1 MKKFLLIL
9 VIFIGASVTLKAQT
23 IINSINFSGNEIFSS
38 SDLMSSISSKK
49 NGTFSK
55 LIFEADLKSI
65 RGKYRSAGYLLASI
79 TDYSIK
85 YSSDSATVNLDINI
99 YEGLQVKI
107 GLINF
112 TGNKFYSTSQIREI
126 FETKNGQILDDN
138 RLSNDITTLLR
149 AYETNSIPFS
159 KAVINNI
166 SIYYVNKEPFLRID
180 IEIIEGTKIKIDEIK
195 ITGNE
200 STNENVITRE
210 LRLRPDRT
218 ITRELMES
226 YKSRLEKLN
235 IFEKVE
241 EPKIYTTKNT
251 KKTGL
256 LIEVKEGN
264 TNTFDGVVGYI
275 PPVTDNEKGYFT
287 GLVNVS
293 FRNIFGT
300 GRRLDARWQQE
311 VRSTQELEFRYTE
324 PYIFS
329 LPLNINMG
337 FMQRLQDSTYT
348 KRNLDVKAEILISDK
363 FSGSVLGGYE
373 RVIPSTDSN
382 AVAIVSDSRIYYT
395 GAEVRY
401 DSRDYVYNPSR
412 GILFNISYTY
422 GDKKIFAGAGS
433 NYSIQK
439 LNTKLDL
446 YVSFFKRQSLLFSVS
461 ALQVTTGRL
470 EDADYIR
477 VGGNSNIRG
486 YREEQFYATKLA
498 YGNFEFRYSFARRSY
513 LYLLFDAGYYFKGS
527 DVILNSPEQKGFLFG
542 YGVGLQMET
551 GIGILG
557 VNYALGKG
565 DSFLDGKIH
574 FGFINNF

>member
-55 LIFEADLKSI
+55 LIFEADLKAI

-99 YEGLQVKI
+99 YEGHQVKI

-149 AYETNSIPFS
+149 AYESNSIPFS

-195 ITGNE
+195 IIGNE

-293 FRNIFGT
+293 FRNLFGT

-329 LPLNINMG
+329 LPININMG

-382 AVAIVSDSRIYYT
+382 VVAIVSDSRIYYT

-422 GDKKIFAGAGS
+422 GDKKIFVGEGS

-446 YVSFFKRQSLLFSVS
+446 YVSFFKRQSILFSVS

-477 VGGNSNIRG
+477 VGGNANIRG

-498 YGNFEFRYSFARRSY
+498 YGNFEFRYSIARRSY

-527 DVILNSPEQKGFLFG
+527 DVILNSPEQKDFLFG

-551 GIGILG
+551 GIGIIG
-557 VNYALGKG
+557 INYALGKG
-565 DSFLDGKIH
+565 DTFLDGKIH

>member
-1 MKKFLLIL
+1 MKKFLLIF

-55 LIFEADLKSI
+55 IIFEADLKAI
-65 RGKYRSAGYLLASI
+65 RGKYRSAGYLLAYI
-79 TDYSIK
+79 TNYSIK

-99 YEGLQVKI
+99 YEGHQVKI

-112 TGNKFYSTSQIREI
+112 TGNKFFPSSQILEI
-126 FETKNGQILDDN
+126 FETKSGQILDDN

-149 AYETNSIPFS
+149 AYESNSIPFS

-195 ITGNE
+195 IIGNE

-293 FRNIFGT
+293 FRNLFGT

-329 LPLNINMG
+329 LPININMG

-382 AVAIVSDSRIYYT
+382 VVAIVSDSRIYYT

-422 GDKKIFAGAGS
+422 GDKKIFVGEGS

-446 YVSFFKRQSLLFSVS
+446 YVSFFKRQSILFSVS

-477 VGGNSNIRG
+477 VGGNANIRG

-498 YGNFEFRYSFARRSY
+498 YGNFEFRYSIARRSY

-527 DVILNSPEQKGFLFG
+527 DVILSSPEQKDFLFG
-542 YGVGLQMET
+542 YGVGLQIET
-551 GIGILG
+551 GIGIIG
-557 VNYALGKG
+557 INYALGKG
-565 DSFLDGKIH
+565 DTFLDGKIH